1 MYECMIK
8 DKKIKKI
15 AKIDKKILFEF
26 FSDENN
32 KDLLLKIFNQES
44 YEYFLKEN
52 MNNKI
57 NKKKDNRINLKIN
70 KIFHDK

>member
-70 KIFHDK
+70 KIFHGK